1 MIKALKNIFLK
12 TIPSRPPSSTNISRR
27 FVHRYAI
34 YLYGLT
40 MLCTGEKNVDE
51 TYINK
56 IGWKQDHKFDD
67 QCSNRFKKL
76 LQ

>member
-1 MIKALKNIFLK
+1 MIKEFKNIFQK
-12 TIPSRPPSSTNISRR
+12 AIPSRPPSSTNISRR

-40 MLCTGEKNVDE
+40 MLCMGEKNIDE
-51 TYINK
+51 AYSNK
-56 IGWKQDHKFDD
+56 IGWKQDHTFEV
-67 QCSNRFKKL
+67 QCWNRFKKL